1 MREIKVFKGSNER
14 TLNIEYENKYV
25 RMSETKKIVDREI
38 ESGIEYN
45 IQQNKSTFFINGQ
58 KIAINEKPISDRFN
72 EERILRK
79 TIPDPKT
86 RETNFFDGRSKSNLT
101 VLIHLSVPHQKP
113 RGPITDMKLVS
124 LVVEPTEIGLDARS
138 MILKNKY
145 KKVSPLSP
153 LTLPRCAK
161 KAQIS
166 SKAEKT
172 RKKHEARKKRQ

>member
-58 KIAINEKPISDRFN
+58 KIALIAIKKKPISDRFN
-72 EERILRK
+72 EGRILQK

-86 RETNFFDGRSKSNLT
+86 RETNFFDGRSKSNWT
-101 VLIHLSVPHQKP
+101 VLNHLSVPK
-113 RGPITDMKLVS
+113 G
-124 LVVEPTEIGLDARS
+124 
-138 MILKNKY
+138 
-145 KKVSPLSP
+145 
-153 LTLPRCAK
+153 
-161 KAQIS
+161 
-166 SKAEKT
+166 
-172 RKKHEARKKRQ
+172 